1 MNSVN
6 VINSKSPCNIVA
18 SIPHGSSKITLEMK
32 QSMIKGVILPNN
44 DWFLN
49 DLYDFLHELDITVV
63 SANYSRYVIDVNR
76 NIKNKYI
83 QGKYTKSLVYYNTTF
98 DKKIYDKSL
107 KREVIEKRINNIY
120 KPYHFYL
127 QGEIEKILKLKHK
140 VYLLDLHSF
149 FEQSKA
155 DIILGTRE
163 GKTCSKEFLKIVY
176 DELTSQGF
184 NVKVDEKGLRGGY
197 TVSHYS
203 SIKNVEA
210 IQIEIRYTAYI
221 ENRYFGEEEVKNVNN
236 ILFDDAKQ
244 RLYKAFYHIRNK
256 LNIMYK

>member
-1 MNSVN
+1 MNPVN
-6 VINSKSPCNIVA
+6 VINSKSPCNIVT

-32 QSMIKGVILPNN
+32 QSMKKGVLLPNN

-49 DLYDFLHELDITVV
+49 DLYDFLQELNITVV

-76 NIKNKYI
+76 NIENKFI

-98 DKKIYDKSL
+98 DRKIYDKPLEMEIIEERIKNIYNPYHSSL
-107 KREVIEKRINNIY
+107 KRELEKV
-120 KPYHFYL
+120 
-127 QGEIEKILKLKHK
+127 LKLKNK

-163 GKTCSKEFLKIVY
+163 GKTCSKEFLELVY
-176 DELTSQGF
+176 DAFTSQGF

-197 TVSHYS
+197 IVSHYS
-203 SIKNVEA
+203 STKNVEA

-221 ENRYFGEEEVKNVNN
+221 ENRYFGEEEVKNVNSN
-236 ILFDDAKQ
+236 LFYSAKR
-244 RLYKAFYHIRNK
+244 RLYNVLCCIRNK
-256 LNIMYK
+256 LEN

>member
-1 MNSVN
+1 MNPVN
-6 VINSKSPCNIVA
+6 IINSENPCNIIA

-32 QSMIKGVILPNN
+32 QSMRKGVVLPNN

-49 DLYDFLHELDITVV
+49 DLYDFLHELNITVV

-76 NIKNKYI
+76 NIENKFI

-98 DKKIYDKSL
+98 DRKIYDKPLEMEVIEERIKNIYNPYHFSL
-107 KREVIEKRINNIY
+107 KRELEKV
-120 KPYHFYL
+120 
-127 QGEIEKILKLKHK
+127 LKLKNK
-140 VYLLDLHSF
+140 VYLIDLHSF

-163 GKTCSKEFLKIVY
+163 GKTCSKEFLRVVY
-176 DELTSQGF
+176 DAFTFHGF

-197 TVSHYS
+197 IVSHYS
-203 SIKNVEA
+203 SMKNVEA

-221 ENRYFGEEEVKNVNN
+221 ENRYFGEEEVKNVDNN
-236 ILFDDAKQ
+236 LFYSTKR
-244 RLYKAFYHIRNK
+244 RLYNVLCYIRNK
-256 LNIMYK
+256 LEN